1 MSYAVTERDFEL
13 SELKILLDCVQVSK
27 FISENR
33 TEKLTKKLCS
43 LCSRYEAT
51 QLRGQVHRNH
61 VKAEITRFIIIL
73 IRYIRQSRINCFY
86 LFNIS
91 SIYLQKKRRA
101 RHDGKNYVVFS
112 LRVDLRGRKNYY
124 LLAAE
129 ADEVHSQDYKVKHF
143 RVDRMKS

>member
-1 MSYAVTERDFEL
+1 MISKCWKKVLVLRGNRPKLSYAVTERDFEL

-91 SIYLQKKRRA
+91 SIYLQRSGGRA
-101 RHDGKNYVVFS
+101 MTEKTMLFLPAR
-112 LRVDLRGRKNYY
+112 
-124 LLAAE
+124 
-129 ADEVHSQDYKVKHF
+129 
-143 RVDRMKS
+143 